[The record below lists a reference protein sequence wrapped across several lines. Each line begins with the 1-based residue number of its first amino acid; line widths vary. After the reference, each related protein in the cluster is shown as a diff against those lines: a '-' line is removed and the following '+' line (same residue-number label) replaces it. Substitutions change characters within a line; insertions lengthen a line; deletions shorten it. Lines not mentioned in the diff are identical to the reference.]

1 MFNLRFDKREIEYW
15 ASRYDYPLEPYIADT
30 VAPRVKKVGYIS
42 REDFLAICDW
52 KTSRTRKHVGK
63 NREDF
68 IHEVTRVAFS
78 TPNERLRI
86 ELLTLL
92 KGVSWPTASVILHF
106 CHTEPYPIIDFRA
119 LWSLGVEADSSKY
132 DFDLWLD
139 YTCFCRNIAADTGVS
154 MRALDKALWQFSKV
168 NQGKTTIEPSPPT
181 RKIVDSNGAMVSLP
195 YGGKGSA
202 FSVDDL
208 IRHIGASGHSYII
221 QGGVACSFASHPKH
235 QSLDYWLRQN
245 YTDRKD
251 TMQAVAEVIDA
262 LVASGKFVFDEKLE
276 CPDSGRHCKGIRLV
290 LSD

>member
-1 MFNLRFDKREIEYW
+1 MFNLRFEKHDIDFW
-15 ASRYDYPLEPYIADT
+15 ASRYEYPQEEYISNA
-30 VAPRVKKVGYIS
+30 VAPRIKKAEYIS
-42 REDFLAICDW
+42 KEDFLAICDW
-52 KTSRTRKHVGK
+52 KTSRTRKHVEK
-63 NREDF
+63 NPVDF
-68 IHEVTRVAFS
+68 IQEVTRVAFS

-86 ELLTLL
+86 EILTLL

-106 CHTEPYPIIDFRA
+106 CHAEPYPIIDFRA

-132 DFDLWLD
+132 DFDLWWD

-154 MRALDKALWQFSKV
+154 MRTLDKALWQFSKE
-168 NQGKTTIEPSPPT
+168 NQGKATIEPSPPT
-181 RKIVDSNGAMVSLP
+181 RKIFDSNGALISLP

-208 IRHIGASGHSYII
+208 TRHISSSGRSYII

-245 YTDRKD
+245 YADRKD

-262 LVASGKFVFDEKLE
+262 LVATGKFEFDEKLD
-276 CPDSGRHCKGIRLV
+276 CPDSGRRCKGIRLV
-290 LSD
+290 MSD